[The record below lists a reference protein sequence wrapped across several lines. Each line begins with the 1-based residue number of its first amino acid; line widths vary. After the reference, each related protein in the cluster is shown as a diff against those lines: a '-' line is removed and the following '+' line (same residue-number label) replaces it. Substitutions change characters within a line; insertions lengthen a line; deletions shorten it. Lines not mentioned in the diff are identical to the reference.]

1 MLFVCFQNLETFE
14 SLVSTLSSSISSPAF
29 FRRLFDDFSLDF
41 PLVPL
46 FFFLFLSFT
55 MFVFFDMSF
64 WILSSFS
71 VSDLNHRN
79 HMNIF
84 DSASHLDIW
93 LCFFW
98 TELL

>member
-1 MLFVCFQNLETFE
+1 MCVQNLETFE
-14 SLVSTLSSSISSPAF
+14 SLVSTLSSSISSTAF
-29 FRRLFDDFSLDF
+29 FRRLFDDFSFDF
-41 PLVPL
+41 PL

-84 DSASHLDIW
+84 DSASHLDI
-93 LCFFW
+93 
-98 TELL
+98 